1 MTNIALCDIIQMD
14 NISNCDFFVGWCACM
29 ELLLPRKPSEVQLL
43 DKMAADAVYEVSSD
57 RDAEVFAMASA
68 SAIHS
73 FVPPQKTSK
82 LYLCGHCAFNCAY
95 CSCRAGLDRE
105 DYLSSPAEAA
115 RLAFA
120 SVKNSS
126 HGIFLSSAICR
137 NADYTQELLA
147 ECARI
152 LRKELG
158 FTGFL
163 HVKVMPGADPCL
175 IEKTGRYADR
185 LSVNIEVAK
194 SSGYERIAKQKNR
207 ENILSPMS
215 EISSRIAK
223 NRYERKPFALSQTT
237 QLMAGSTGEDDRTI
251 LTLTSALYR
260 KYALKR
266 VYFSAFR
273 YLSPAKGYEADFSP
287 VQTPLWRTARLY
299 QADSL
304 MRLYG
309 FSSEEILPEGE
320 PFLSRE
326 VDPKTAYAL
335 RHLDLYPVEINRA
348 DFETLLRVPGIG
360 IVSAKKIL
368 VARRYCAVTHDML
381 KKMRISLKK
390 SVYFITCGGKYL
402 DGNVLFSQNLRYVLS
417 DNGFQ
422 LRLFD
427 DD

>member
-1 MTNIALCDIIQMD
+1 
-14 NISNCDFFVGWCACM
+14 M

-163 HVKVMPGADPCL
+163 HVKVMPGADP
-175 IEKTGRYADR
+175 
-185 LSVNIEVAK
+185 
-194 SSGYERIAKQKNR
+194 
-207 ENILSPMS
+207 
-215 EISSRIAK
+215 
-223 NRYERKPFALSQTT
+223 
-237 QLMAGSTGEDDRTI
+237 
-251 LTLTSALYR
+251 
-260 KYALKR
+260 
-266 VYFSAFR
+266 
-273 YLSPAKGYEADFSP
+273 
-287 VQTPLWRTARLY
+287 
-299 QADSL
+299 
-304 MRLYG
+304 
-309 FSSEEILPEGE
+309 
-320 PFLSRE
+320 
-326 VDPKTAYAL
+326 
-335 RHLDLYPVEINRA
+335 
-348 DFETLLRVPGIG
+348 
-360 IVSAKKIL
+360 
-368 VARRYCAVTHDML
+368 
-381 KKMRISLKK
+381 
-390 SVYFITCGGKYL
+390 
-402 DGNVLFSQNLRYVLS
+402 
-417 DNGFQ
+417 
-422 LRLFD
+422 
-427 DD
+427 